1 MIRRLVTAL
10 ATVAVALF
18 ATPSFAGNI
27 ALTGHD
33 SDFHCGGS
41 LADPACLQI
50 QVLANFV
57 RSGSTT
63 PGLPVL
69 SFDQGTQL
77 TSALTTAGI
86 AFTNV
91 STIAGV
97 GTASFDPTLYS
108 AFAVAS
114 DQSCGGCDNSAAFT
128 AAIAARL
135 ADITNFFN
143 AGGGILGMSGAS
155 NAAYYNFVPES
166 SNSLGGAPSSGYV
179 ASSCFGVTP
188 PAVNGDPTHNHWSE
202 PGTGGVSSLYC
213 VAERNPTGLPAGAN
227 AMTLMLQGGT
237 IVTSVIVTTV
247 GASVPEPAT
256 LSLLGLGLAALARR
270 RRRS

>member
-10 ATVAVALF
+10 ATVAAALF

-33 SDFHCGGS
+33 SDFHCTFGSATACSQINTLVTFVRAGSSNPTLPVLTFDEGTELTGS
-41 LADPACLQI
+41 LAGLGI
-50 QVLANFV
+50 SFV
-57 RSGSTT
+57 
-63 PGLPVL
+63 
-69 SFDQGTQL
+69 
-77 TSALTTAGI
+77 
-86 AFTNV
+86 NV

-114 DQSCGGCDNSAAFT
+114 DADCGGCDNSDAFV

-135 ADITNFFN
+135 ADITTFFN
-143 AGGGILGMSGAS
+143 AGGGIFGLSADG
-155 NAAYYNFVPES
+155 NANYYNFVPQS
-166 SNSLGGAPSSGYV
+166 SSTLGGAPSSGYV
-179 ASSCFGVTP
+179 ASSCFGITP
-188 PAVNGDPTHNHWSE
+188 PAVNGDATHNHFSE

-213 VAERNPTGLPAGAN
+213 VAERNPTGLPAGQN